1 MSPTFA
7 GTSGTVRLAL
17 FITFFVPCEKHREDM
32 LGKSLGGTADYKSDG
47 LSDAQT
53 LRIVRAVK
61 QGKRRWFGRRAE
73 ESNLIRVA
81 RTADYKAAPGTSQM
95 PSGIL

>member
-1 MSPTFA
+1 MGLTQGAGVEPTKRRA
-7 GTSGTVRLAL
+7 TLV
-17 FITFFVPCEKHREDM
+17 
-32 LGKSLGGTADYKSDG
+32 DYKSTG